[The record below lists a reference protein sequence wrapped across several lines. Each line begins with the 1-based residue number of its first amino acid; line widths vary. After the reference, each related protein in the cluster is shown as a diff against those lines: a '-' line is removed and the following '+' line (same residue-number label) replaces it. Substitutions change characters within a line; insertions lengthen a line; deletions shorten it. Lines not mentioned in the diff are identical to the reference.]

1 MPRDEDSAK
10 DSKNPLGDT
19 VPADSDP
26 DKAISPTFFKPG
38 DVVGGSYVVR
48 EVLGYG
54 GMGVV
59 YEAEDRELDRL
70 VALKVPLVIEYAQA
84 LRREAQAMA
93 QVRHPNLVSVYS
105 IGRHEGLDFIVMER
119 LVGKTLEAH
128 IEAKRA
134 ARQPITVD
142 HAVDLLLA
150 VTDAL
155 TAVHRAGLAHR
166 DVKTANVMLASDR
179 VVLTDLGL
187 VLPEFAVKGNKAI
200 AGSADYM
207 APEVIAATVRPGEG
221 PLVDLYA
228 VGALAFMILTGH
240 GPYPEEGLEETLRA
254 HIHAPIPDLREERP
268 DVPAELAELVSELLA
283 KTPEQRPESAESLL
297 WRLQALRITRP
308 PRRGLAALSVLIVDD
323 QEEVCAVLKRGLL
336 YSLPGISVESSTDP
350 VRALARAEEQAF
362 DVVVVDLHMP
372 KMNGL
377 EVALSLLSLPDPRP
391 TVVAMSGEASDADV
405 AVLGDVGIAAFV
417 PKDVRFVARM
427 CNVIGDVRRKRS
439 QGAAPSSRGSSRGS
453 FP

>member
-1 MPRDEDSAK
+1 VPRDEDSAK

-207 APEVIAATVRPGEG
+207 APEVIAATVRRGRTAGRSVRGRRPRVHD
-221 PLVDLYA
+221 PH
-228 VGALAFMILTGH
+228 GARAL
-240 GPYPEEGLEETLRA
+240 PEEGLEETLRA